1 MTAFVL
7 FISESISYFVFWYWE
22 AFGLYWSLGWFWT
35 IFDWLFDYL
44 CQTDLATLVILL
56 IEWMNDYVVGFQQ
69 AGEGRFG
76 TDESTFS
83 NILTHRNYL
92 QLQATFKIYETVRSN
107 ASYAHHCF
115 TRTISTFFL
124 SFWFLFC
131 FLSIALWNRYPGCYR
146 QWGYRNI
153 KGLLHHS
160 G

>member
-7 FISESISYFVFWYWE
+7 FISESISYFVFCYWE

-35 IFDWLFDYL
+35 IFDWLLDYR
-44 CQTDLATLVILL
+44 CQTDLATLVIWLCGWFSTGRWRTL
-56 IEWMNDYVVGFQQ
+56 RNRWVHFQPHPNSQ
-69 AGEGRFG
+69 ELPTASG
-76 TDESTFS
+76 
-83 NILTHRNYL
+83 HL
-92 QLQATFKIYETVRSN
+92 QDIWNCTVKHH
-107 ASYAHHCF
+107 YAHHCF

-124 SFWFLFC
+124 GFWFLFC

-146 QWGYRNI
+146 QWGYWNI